1 MGQPSIPLT
10 PTSASVAGKTAI
22 ITGGNTG
29 IGYEVAR
36 QLLLLKASRV
46 IITVRSTS
54 KGQEAVASLRA
65 HPEVKKANPSGTIEF
80 FHLDLDD
87 FQSGVEFAKRVRAE
101 VPELHLLI
109 CNGGVNL
116 MSYEASKSGHERVM
130 QVNCYTHFL
139 VALELLPLLRTTAVN
154 CGEPSRLTF
163 VGSNNQNYHTLAK
176 RPLAD
181 SNTVIEHYDDKQ
193 TYSGLQR
200 YADSKFAVHAFVQR
214 LASIVKSSELI
225 INDPCPGFVATKFDR
240 TLPLWLK
247 PIMAVMRRLMARTV
261 DEGARTIIYAVVV
274 AGQETHG
281 NFLQSNQVDPGA
293 PIFQEKAGQ
302 TFVERLWKDI
312 TTEASQ
318 YDAELQSFA

>member
-1 MGQPSIPLT
+1 MSQPSIPPT
-10 PTSASVAGKTAI
+10 PASASVAGKTAI

-65 HPEVKKANPSGTIEF
+65 HPEVKKANPTATIEF

-87 FQSGVEFAKRVRAE
+87 SQSGVEFAERVRAE

-116 MSYEASKSGHERVM
+116 MSYEAM
-130 QVNCYTHFL
+130 I
-139 VALELLPLLRTTAVN
+139 LELLPLLRATAVN
-154 CGEPSRLTF
+154 SGEPSRLTF
-163 VGSNNQNYHTLAK
+163 VGSSNQNLHTLATK
-176 RPLAD
+176 PLAD
-181 SNTVIEHYDDKQ
+181 SKTVIEHCDDGQ
-193 TYSGLQR
+193 TYSGLRR
-200 YADSKFAVHAFVQR
+200 YADSKFVVHAFVQR
-214 LASIVKSSELI
+214 LASIVPSSEI
-225 INDPCPGFVATKFDR
+225 IVNDPCPGMVATNFDR
-240 TLPLWLK
+240 GLPLWFK
-247 PIMAVMRRLMARTV
+247 PIMFVVRKLMARTV
-261 DEGARTIIYAVVV
+261 DEGARTIIYAAVV

-281 NFLQSNQVDPGA
+281 KFLQSNKVDPAA

-302 TFVERLWKDI
+302 TFVEKLWKDAI
-312 TTEASQ
+312 TEASQ
-318 YDAELQSFA
+318 HDAALQSFA

>member
-1 MGQPSIPLT
+1 MGQPSIPPT

-36 QLLLLKASRV
+36 QLLILKASRI

-65 HPEVKKANPSGTIEF
+65 IPEVKKFNPTATIEF

-87 FQSGVEFAKRVRAE
+87 SQSGVEFAKRVRAE

-109 CNGGVNL
+109 CNGGVNV
-116 MSYEASKSGHERVM
+116 MSYEDSKSGHERVM

-139 VALELLPLLRTTAVN
+139 VTLELLPLLRTTAVK

-163 VGSNNQNYHTLAK
+163 VGSSNQNFNTLAK
-176 RPLAD
+176 NAPKD
-181 SNTVIEHYDDKQ
+181 SETVIEHYDNKQ

-200 YADSKFAVHAFVQR
+200 YADSKFVVNAFVQR
-214 LASIVKSSELI
+214 LSTIVPPSEVI
-225 INDPCPGFVATKFDR
+225 INDPCPGLVATGFDR
-240 TLPLWLK
+240 GLPFWLK
-247 PIMAVMRRLMARTV
+247 PLMYVLRKLMARTV
-261 DEGARTIIYAVVV
+261 DEGARTLIYAAVV
-274 AGQETHG
+274 AGEETHG
-281 NFLQSNQVDPGA
+281 KFLQSNKVDPGA
-293 PIFQEKAGQ
+293 PILQEKAGQ
-302 TFVERLWKDI
+302 TFIERLWKDTI
-312 TTEASQ
+312 TEASQ
-318 YDAELQSFA
+318 YDVELQSFA

>member
-1 MGQPSIPLT
+1 MGQPSIPPT
-10 PTSASVAGKTAI
+10 PTSASAAGKTAI

-65 HPEVKKANPSGTIEF
+65 HPEVKKANPTATIEF

-87 FQSGVEFAKRVRAE
+87 FQSGVEFAKKIRAE
-101 VPELHLLI
+101 VSELHILI

-116 MSYEASKSGHERVM
+116 ISYEASKSGHERVM

-139 VALELLPLLRTTAVN
+139 VTLELLPLLRATAVS

-163 VGSNNQNYHTLAK
+163 VGSSIQNFNTLAK
-176 RPLAD
+176 KPLTD
-181 SNTVIEHYDDKQ
+181 SKTVIEHYDDRQ
-193 TYSGLQR
+193 IYSGLNR
-200 YADSKFAVHAFVQR
+200 YADSKLAVHAFVQR
-214 LASIVKSSELI
+214 LANIVPSSELI
-225 INDPCPGFVATKFDR
+225 INDLCPGMVATNFDR
-240 TLPLWLK
+240 GLPLWLK
-247 PIMAVMRRLMARTV
+247 PVMAVLRRLIARTV
-261 DEGARTIIYAVVV
+261 DDGARTVIYAAVV

-281 NFLQSNQVDPGA
+281 KFLQSNKVDPGA
-293 PIFQEKAGQ
+293 PILQEKVGQ
-302 TFVERLWKDI
+302 TFSERLWKDI
-312 TTEASQ
+312 ITEASK

>member
-1 MGQPSIPLT
+1 MGQPSIPPT

-54 KGQEAVASLRA
+54 KGQEAVASLRKEA
-65 HPEVKKANPSGTIEF
+65 SPTATIEF
-80 FHLDLDD
+80 FYLDLDD

-116 MSYEASKSGHERVM
+116 MSYEASKTTSHERVM
-130 QVNCYTHFL
+130 QVNCYAHFL
-139 VALELLPLLRTTAVN
+139 VILELLPLLRATAVN
-154 CGEPSRLTF
+154 HGEPSRLTF
-163 VGSNNQNYHTLAK
+163 VGSNNQNFHTLAK
-176 RPLAD
+176 NPLTD
-181 SNTVIEHYDDKQ
+181 SETVIEHYDNKQ

-200 YADSKFAVHAFVQR
+200 YADSKFVVHAFVQR
-214 LASIVKSSELI
+214 LASVVPSSELI
-225 INDPCPGFVATKFDR
+225 INDPSPGLVATKFDR
-240 TLPLWLK
+240 GLPLWLK
-247 PIMAVMRRLMARTV
+247 PIMSVLRKLMARTV
-261 DEGARTIIYAVVV
+261 DEGARTIIYAAVV

-281 NFLQSNQVDPGA
+281 KFLQNNKVDP
-293 PIFQEKAGQ
+293 
-302 TFVERLWKDI
+302 
-312 TTEASQ
+312 
-318 YDAELQSFA
+318 